1 MSTSDQE
8 QVAGAAPE
16 TRGGSRTAKAT
27 VPSQDPNRP
36 TGSGPSG
43 KRDAEVSGSPRAAEA
58 AGADGR
64 ARAVEGS
71 ATGEAA
77 EAGEAVRAVDGLD
90 GAEPRAAA
98 EATASAADAGPA
110 APVDAVAPAEPAPA
124 APAASAAAPD
134 APGAANPAAA
144 QHPLETGEFGHA
156 DDEAEGSP
164 EEGDEPRAGMAPWM
178 ARRVRM
184 IAAGVLMAAMGVI
197 LVVRLATRSSVLVV
211 GVYGL
216 ALILCGVVIE
226 LSRNGR
232 TRLGSWLL
240 VVGLAAAFGMDWFVL
255 P

>member
-1 MSTSDQE
+1 MAPAE
-8 QVAGAAPE
+8 PAGAE
-16 TRGGSRTAKAT
+16 
-27 VPSQDPNRP
+27 RP
-36 TGSGPSG
+36 
-43 KRDAEVSGSPRAAEA
+43 
-58 AGADGR
+58 
-64 ARAVEGS
+64 GS
-71 ATGEAA
+71 AEPTP
-77 EAGEAVRAVDGLD
+77 AGRM
-90 GAEPRAAA
+90 PF
-98 EATASAADAGPA
+98 
-110 APVDAVAPAEPAPA
+110 AEPAPA
-124 APAASAAAPD
+124 APAASAAASA
-134 APGAANPAAA
+134 APGAANPGAP
-144 QHPLETGEFGHA
+144 QHPLETGDFGHA